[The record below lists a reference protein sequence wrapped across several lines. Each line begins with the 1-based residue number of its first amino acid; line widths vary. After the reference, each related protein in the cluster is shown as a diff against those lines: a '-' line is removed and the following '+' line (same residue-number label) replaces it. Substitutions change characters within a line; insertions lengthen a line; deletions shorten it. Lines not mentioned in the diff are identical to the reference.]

1 MALEEQVVKKLIEK
15 NFHISFAES
24 CTGGMCCGTK
34 ETSSTFDA
42 FATFTIVPQHIPPVQ
57 DSAKEI

>member
-24 CTGGMCCGTK
+24 CTGGYVLWYNSKRCKRIKG
-34 ETSSTFDA
+34 A
-42 FATFTIVPQHIPPVQ
+42 
-57 DSAKEI
+57 

>member
-24 CTGGMCCGTK
+24 CTGGMCLWYNSKRCKRIKG
-34 ETSSTFDA
+34 A
-42 FATFTIVPQHIPPVQ
+42 
-57 DSAKEI
+57 

>member
-24 CTGGMCCGTK
+24 CTGYVLWYNSKRCKRIKG
-34 ETSSTFDA
+34 A
-42 FATFTIVPQHIPPVQ
+42 
-57 DSAKEI
+57 

>member
-24 CTGGMCCGTK
+24 CTGGMFSPLYSCRRYGTY
-34 ETSSTFDA
+34 SFNRC
-42 FATFTIVPQHIPPVQ
+42 
-57 DSAKEI
+57 

>member
-24 CTGGMCCGTK
+24 CTGGMCCGTIVNVQ
-34 ETSSTFDA
+34 THQRCLTFLL
-42 FATFTIVPQHIPPVQ
+42 
-57 DSAKEI
+57 